1 MNVTIVTTAANDN
14 QARTLLKHLGMPFR
28 TQ

>member
-28 TQ
+28 TA